1 MPSPILYKFKQ
12 VRNETREEWYIA
24 KEMMWRTQHSAEDR
38 LPLDSLLSGKRSQK
52 YSTNDKDPTKEIKSQ
67 LYKHNIKCHSVYV
80 KLKARNGEKRQ
91 INCNMAF
98 EGTPSSYLPI
108 WKYKHHPTSNLE
120 NYGEIFKSKVP
131 PKQTELSMSGHTH
144 HKCMMIASVIKTLI
158 CFCVS

>member
-1 MPSPILYKFKQ
+1 MKHENNDILQKKWCEEHNIVLRTVSHWTHYCRGKEARSTLQTTKIQ
-12 VRNETREEWYIA
+12 QKKLKVRDVY
-24 KEMMWRTQHSAEDR
+24 
-38 LPLDSLLSGKRSQK
+38 
-52 YSTNDKDPTKEIKSQ
+52 
-67 LYKHNIKCHSVYV
+67 HNIKCQSVYF
-80 KLKARNGEKRQ
+80 KLKARNGEKEQ

-98 EGTPSSYLPI
+98 EGVPSSYLPI
-108 WKYKHHPTSNLE
+108 WKYKHHLTSNLE